1 MKKKYLLL
9 LIIFAF
15 QDISAQLGIDTSVP
29 VGIFHV
35 DASKNNLNAAPT
47 STTVVDDFIIS
58 NSAGTEGYI
67 GIGNSSPK
75 VKLDVRTTAGNNS
88 AIGIGNTTLTA
99 DAAKEGA
106 LRYNGTILQYSNG
119 LEWVNI
125 ESTTN
130 SNKSVVIA
138 NKTDTPNIPHRT
150 SYYFGWNKIYD
161 SNNNFT
167 AGSNGAGETN
177 PTGGYFTAPR
187 TGNYLATFTFA
198 ANTLVQAFQNT
209 TFDDPN
215 QIEAIWEVRSD
226 ATTIL
231 NRLKCANNFP
241 ANSRNSSGTVIST
254 LVGSNCTV
262 TVHLTTGQRLYPL
275 AWVDLNPGIGVN
287 LINDSS
293 YNTLTIVEQ

>member
-1 MKKKYLLL
+1 MKKKYLVLPVVL
-9 LIIFAF
+9 MFKLTY
-15 QDISAQLGIDTSVP
+15 AQVGIDTSAP
-29 VGIFHV
+29 VGIFHI
-35 DASKNNLNAAPT
+35 DASKNNQNTVPNA
-47 STTVVDDFIIS
+47 TTVVDDVMIS
-58 NSAGTEGYI
+58 NSTDTEGYT

-75 VKLDVRTTAGNNS
+75 VKLDVRNTAGNNS

-99 DAAKEGA
+99 AEAKEGA
-106 LRYNGTILQYSNG
+106 LRYNGTLLQYSNG

-125 ESTTN
+125 QSTTN
-130 SNKSVVIA
+130 LNKSVVIA

-167 AGSNGAGETN
+167 IGTNGAGETN

-198 ANTLVQAFQNT
+198 TNTPVQAFQNA

-215 QIEAIWEVRSD
+215 QIEAIWEIRSD

-241 ANSRNSSGTVIST
+241 ANSRNPSGTVMSMLI
-254 LVGSNCTV
+254 GSNCTV
-262 TVHLTTGQRLYPL
+262 SVHLTAGQRLYPL
-275 AWVDLNPGIGVN
+275 VWVDLNPGTGVT
-287 LINDSS
+287 LLNDSS